1 MQVSKPLFEKDGYPQ
16 ISIGDEILMGKFKNK
31 RATVTGFGTNEKG
44 QPTLKTTK
52 GEVDLYNVRI
62 AKLLT

>member
-1 MQVSKPLFEKDGYPQ
+1 
-16 ISIGDEILMGKFKNK
+16 MGKFKNK

-44 QPTLKTTK
+44 QPTLKTSK
-52 GEVDLYNVRI
+52 GEVDLYKVRI